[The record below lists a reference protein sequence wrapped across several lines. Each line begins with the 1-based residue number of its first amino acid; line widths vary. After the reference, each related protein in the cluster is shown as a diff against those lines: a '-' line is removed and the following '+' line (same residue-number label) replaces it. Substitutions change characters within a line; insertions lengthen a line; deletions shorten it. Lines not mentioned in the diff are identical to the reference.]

1 MICPR
6 CDSDKAHVLTE
17 SPVGKVWTVYICD
30 QCYYSWRN
38 TESEEITNPAK
49 YSAKWKLTAEKIANL
64 QMIPPI
70 PPLKK

>member
-6 CDSDKAHVLTE
+6 CDSEKVQVMAE
-17 SPVGKVWTVYICD
+17 APVGKVWTVYICED
-30 QCYYSWRN
+30 CCFSWRS

-49 YSAKWKLTAEKIANL
+49 YNPKWKLTAEQIKNL

-70 PPLKK
+70 PALKK